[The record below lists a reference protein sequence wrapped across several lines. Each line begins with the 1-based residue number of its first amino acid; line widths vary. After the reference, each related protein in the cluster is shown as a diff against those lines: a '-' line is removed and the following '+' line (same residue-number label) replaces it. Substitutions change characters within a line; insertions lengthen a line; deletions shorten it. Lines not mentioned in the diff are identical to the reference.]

1 MRIFSCVVVCRRRKG
16 VAVVVV
22 HLSEELTVEGEVL
35 YRTAPLLPPAPHQPA
50 PCDAVRRCNTVES
63 VSHA

>member
-1 MRIFSCVVVCRRRKG
+1 M
-16 VAVVVV
+16 AVVVV